1 MRFHHL
7 GIACE
12 NHDEVILFLENN
24 FGNIVI
30 GEAIFDTMQ
39 NATVQM
45 ITLPEGTKIEL
56 ISGETVLPFVK
67 RNTFLYHTCWSV
79 NNISVSIE
87 KLIKSGAKVIS
98 EPKEAI
104 LFDNAKVAF
113 LASSIGI
120 IELVEDLK

>member
-7 GIACE
+7 GIACD
-12 NHDEVILFLENN
+12 NHEESIAFLREN
-24 FGNIVI
+24 FGEINVC
-30 GEAIFDTMQ
+30 EPIFDPLQ

-45 ITLPEGTKIEL
+45 ISLPDGVDIEL
-56 ISGETVLPFVK
+56 ISGDAVAPFIK
-67 RNTFLYHTCWSV
+67 RNMLLYHTCWSV
-79 NNISVSIE
+79 ENISLSID
-87 KLIKSGAKVIS
+87 KLVNSGAKVIS

-120 IELVEDLK
+120 IELVEDKK

>member
-1 MRFHHL
+1 
-7 GIACE
+7 
-12 NHDEVILFLENN
+12 
-24 FGNIVI
+24 
-30 GEAIFDTMQ
+30 
-39 NATVQM
+39 
-45 ITLPEGTKIEL
+45 
-56 ISGETVLPFVK
+56 
-67 RNTFLYHTCWSV
+67 V